1 MSFTL
6 FSYILCIFVCGLVE
20 KTANSK
26 KWRTYSELW
35 QISREYYIYRKTL
48 QYFHVPIAYK
58 IQQII
63 YKTMGLSI
71 LVSIFEG
78 AREQKMGLKSTY
90 LKYDFGKSLSKEM

>member
-1 MSFTL
+1 VSTSFTL

-35 QISREYYIYRKTL
+35 QISRDNILDDKTL
-48 QYFHVPIAYK
+48 QYFHVPIAYQ

-63 YKTMGLSI
+63 YKTIGLSI

-78 AREQKMGLKSTY
+78 ARAQKIGLKSTY
-90 LKYDFGKSLSKEM
+90 LKI